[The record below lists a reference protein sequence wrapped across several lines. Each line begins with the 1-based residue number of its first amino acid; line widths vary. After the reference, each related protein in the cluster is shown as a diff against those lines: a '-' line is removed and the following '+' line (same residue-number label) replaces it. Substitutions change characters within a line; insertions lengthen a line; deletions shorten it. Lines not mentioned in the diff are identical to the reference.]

1 MADKKET
8 LIFVANKLNEAGADW
23 ALIGSANLAL
33 QGMDV
38 APGDIDIL
46 VNFSEKEKIESIF
59 SEEEKISDSKLKN
72 GEGEELTYLI
82 GGVEVQFCFE
92 YAHGFYADFLEQERF
107 EIIELGSQKIPCL
120 RLEDEAGG
128 YEYLGKYEKA
138 EEIREFLRIL

>member
-82 GGVEVQFCFE
+82 GGVEIQFCFE
-92 YAHGFYADFLEQERF
+92 YAHGFYADFLEKEEF
-107 EIIELGSQKIPCL
+107 EKIVLKSVEIPCN
-120 RLEDEAGG
+120 RLEDEIRA
-128 YEYLGKYEKA
+128 YEHLGKKEKA
-138 EEIREFLRIL
+138 EKIREFLKK